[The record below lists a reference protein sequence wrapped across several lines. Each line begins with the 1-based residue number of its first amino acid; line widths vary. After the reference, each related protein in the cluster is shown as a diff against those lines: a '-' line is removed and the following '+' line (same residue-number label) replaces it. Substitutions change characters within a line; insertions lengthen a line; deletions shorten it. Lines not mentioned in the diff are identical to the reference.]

1 MRAFVGLLFLAVAGC
16 SVQSS
21 STVVPLKTHR
31 PTFTSGERESV
42 AQNFAMALRHMRPVI
57 LETCAQA
64 TKKLNCDFY
73 FELDSRSG
81 APPNAFQSI
90 RSDGRPVLGFS
101 LTLLMDMRS
110 KDEMAFVIG
119 HEASH
124 HILGHLNRQRKSA
137 KGGAVIF
144 GVLAAAL
151 GGSIESVDAAVDMGA
166 AVGARNYSKDYEL
179 EADRLGAKM
188 TFQAGYD
195 PVLGAAYFTRIVD
208 PGNKFLGTHPPN
220 SARIAAVRV
229 AVGR

>member
-1 MRAFVGLLFLAVAGC
+1 MHAFLRLLILAVAGY

-21 STVVPLKTHR
+21 STGMALMTDR
-31 PTFTSGERESV
+31 PAFMTGECESV
-42 AQNFAMALRHMRPVI
+42 AQNFAMALRRMRPVI

-110 KDEMAFVIG
+110 KDEMAFFIG

-124 HILGHLNRQRKSA
+124 HILGHLNKQRKSA
-137 KGGAVIF
+137 KGGAMIF
-144 GVLAAAL
+144 GVLAPAL
-151 GGSIESVDAAVDMGA
+151 W
-166 AVGARNYSKDYEL
+166 
-179 EADRLGAKM
+179 
-188 TFQAGYD
+188 
-195 PVLGAAYFTRIVD
+195 
-208 PGNKFLGTHPPN
+208 
-220 SARIAAVRV
+220 
-229 AVGR
+229 